1 MFSPPRRIP
10 FFSLFPSKLPL
21 PPSSRV
27 GQWHPVVHEFRPVSS
42 IGLRQGPKQS
52 QKSPTQVRVGRRG
65 THKRVDWEIRAIA
78 RLIGSGPASWSAAW
92 PHYGRA
98 TRAVQGGSIQ
108 YLQLRPPSSVL
119 CTWVPKDGPIVNS
132 ECSRCSRCC
141 RWVDSRENLFYSSPC
156 FLF

>member
-98 TRAVQGGSIQ
+98 TRAVQGGPYST
-108 YLQLRPPSSVL
+108 YNFVLRPPFSVHGSPKMGPSS
-119 CTWVPKDGPIVNS
+119 IVNVAGAAVAAGGWIRGKIS
-132 ECSRCSRCC
+132 
-141 RWVDSRENLFYSSPC
+141 LQ
-156 FLF
+156 